1 MTVNE
6 KRKAIQRK
14 CWDDY
19 KDCDECPLFKHTKG
33 EHCYG
38 TNTTGD
44 EQVEENYKIMFG
56 DDDKSTVEATAHLET
71 IAEDCDTII
80 KIKSS
85 RKIDNISIYFKEET
99 E

>member
-1 MTVNE
+1 MRINE
-6 KRKAIQRK
+6 KRRAIQRK
-14 CWDDY
+14 CCDY
-19 KDCDECPLFKHTKG
+19 KDCDKCPLVKHTKG

-38 TNTTGD
+38 TNTTSD

-56 DDDKSTVEATAHLET
+56 EDDEPTVQATAQLET
-71 IAEDCDTII
+71 IVEDCDTVI

-85 RKIDNISIYFKEET
+85 RKIDSINIYFKEET

>member
-1 MTVNE
+1 MTTNE
-6 KRKAIQRK
+6 KRKAILRK
-14 CWDDY
+14 CWDY
-19 KDCDECPLFKHTKG
+19 KDCDKCPLVNHTKG

-38 TNTTGD
+38 TDTTSD
-44 EQVEENYKIMFG
+44 ERVEENYKIMFG
-56 DDDKSTVEATAHLET
+56 EDDKPTVQATTQLET
-71 IAEDCDTII
+71 IVEDCDTVI